1 MEHDILLHA
10 LVAACTLSIVV
21 LLRSTHL
28 VTWAKDLVSV
38 QKRSFAILASS
49 TSDLRKE
56 RAMQS
61 AARKSFM
68 LSIRCAA
75 VILAIAL
82 IVAAFELVGKYL
94 ELSSLIEYLVSIQGI
109 AESLIYGFL
118 FFYLLQSLAK
128 STQPK

>member
-1 MEHDILLHA
+1 
-10 LVAACTLSIVV
+10 
-21 LLRSTHL
+21 
-28 VTWAKDLVSV
+28 
-38 QKRSFAILASS
+38 
-49 TSDLRKE
+49 
-56 RAMQS
+56 MQS

-109 AESLIYGFL
+109 AESLVYGFL